1 MGFLR
6 RGRGDEEGL
15 GTQEKWGYG
24 LRRVWNRCNSL
35 RRRSF
40 ENISMVNT
48 LTGIDSPIG
57 GGQLEADTGSFTD
70 CSGQARVTF

>member
-15 GTQEKWGYG
+15 GMQEKRGYG
-24 LRRVWNRCNSL
+24 PRRVWNRCNGL

-40 ENISMVNT
+40 EDISMVNT
-48 LTGIDSPIG
+48 LKGIDSPIG
-57 GGQLEADTGSFTD
+57 GGQLEANSGSFTG
-70 CSGQARVTF
+70 CSG